1 MSSRGSGE
9 EAKRESS
16 LEVIFWVAHDIA
28 MVIDMF
34 VLVHVSI

>member
-28 MVIDMF
+28 VFIDMF